1 MVFSSV
7 MFLFIFLPWTLI
19 IHYFLPARLRNTFL
33 LLVSLLFYAWGE
45 GYLTLLI
52 LGSILINYLGGL
64 LIGHFKEKNIRLSKI
79 LLGLFIALNILVL
92 VYFKYFHFLL
102 ENLNRLGLF
111 KGTENP
117 YIHLPIGI
125 SFYTFH
131 IMSYLIDVYRRDA
144 TPQKNPLDLG
154 LYIFLFPQL
163 VAGPIIRY
171 KDISNKIAKRF
182 IIGEDF
188 TKGVIRFVRGLAKK
202 VIIAN
207 SVALLADKVFAM
219 QPHEIPTALAWLAIV
234 SYTLQIYFDFSGY
247 SDMAIGLGQM
257 MGFTFPENFNY
268 PYIATSIQEFW
279 QRWHISLSTWFRDYL
294 YIPLGGN
301 KAGKFNTYRNL
312 FIVFFVTG
320 LWHGSS
326 WNFIVWGLFHGCF
339 LVIERLGFKKILEK
353 TPVFFR
359 HAYTLFVVL
368 IGWVFFR
375 APNFKY
381 SLKYLKVMAG
391 GGSSYDYSAMNH
403 LDWYAVCIFI
413 LAIVFSTRLRSG
425 LENFADNRLLNGSPT
440 LKNGGI
446 IVKYL
451 CYLLVFIYCTTE
463 LAQSSYNPFIYFRF

>member
-1 MVFSSV
+1 MVFSSLV
-7 MFLFIFLPWTLI
+7 FLFIFLPWTLI
-19 IHYFLPARLRNTFL
+19 IHYFLPPKLRNTFL
-33 LLVSLLFYAWGE
+33 LLVSLIFYAWGE

-52 LGSILINYLGGL
+52 LGSILINYAGGL
-64 LIGHFKEKNIRLSKI
+64 LIGYFKDKHLTASKLI
-79 LLGLFIALNILVL
+79 LALFILINVSVL

-111 KGTENP
+111 KNTENP
-117 YIHLPIGI
+117 YLHLPIGI

-144 TPQKNPLDLG
+144 VPQKNPLDLG

-182 IIGEDF
+182 IIGEEF
-188 TKGVIRFVRGLAKK
+188 TEGAIRFIRGLAKK

-207 SVALLADKVFAM
+207 SVALLADKVFAL
-219 QPHEIPTALAWLAIV
+219 QPHEIPTSMAWLAIV
-234 SYTLQIYFDFSGY
+234 CYTLQIYFDFSGY
-247 SDMAIGLGQM
+247 SDMALGLGRM

-301 KAGKFNTYRNL
+301 KEGKLKTYRNL

-339 LVIERLGFKKILEK
+339 LVIERLGFKSILEK
-353 TPVFFR
+353 LPIAVR
-359 HAYTLFVVL
+359 HLYTLFVVL

-381 SLKYLKVMAG
+381 SVKFLFVMG
-391 GGSSYDYSAMNH
+391 GKSDASDYSALNH
-403 LDWYAVCIFI
+403 LDWYAVLVFV
-413 LAIVFSTRLRSG
+413 LAILFSTKLRHSLESG
-425 LENFADNRLLNGSPT
+425 YNHLLVRGNENVLNAS
-440 LKNGGI
+440 KI
-446 IVKYL
+446 MKYV
-451 CYLLVFIYCTTE
+451 CYLLILVYCTTE